1 MPGKIYTS
9 NFEQENRCP
18 NNEGY
23 VWSWN
28 YYDGTLW
35 IDTDDVKLKCI
46 DEDDF
51 CTSGNPCGTDQGD
64 CDTHDECQ
72 SGLRCGT
79 NNCPDSLNVA
89 ADMDCC
95 YNVTNGDENFCTVEN
110 PCGVMEGD
118 CDFYDECQTG
128 LECDTSHS
136 CPTSLGFHSNIH
148 CCTSC
153 HINWIGDSYCDPENN
168 KEECDWDGGD
178 CCGNLNYQKLFS
190 SNYYCSECECLDPN
204 Y

>member
-1 MPGKIYTS
+1 MTGKIYTS

-79 NNCPDSLNVA
+79 NNCPDSLKIA

-110 PCGVMEGD
+110 PCGVGEGD

-148 CCTSC
+148 CCIDMKVVAFESVWPELSFYILLYRSTTSR
-153 HINWIGDSYCDPENN
+153 
-168 KEECDWDGGD
+168 K
-178 CCGNLNYQKLFS
+178 FS
-190 SNYYCSECECLDPN
+190 AGAWSWARGKF
-204 Y
+204 